1 MNFHEYQAKDLFAA
15 YGIPVPAG
23 INATTPLAAVEA
35 ARQLGGDT
43 WVVKAQ
49 VHAGGR
55 GKAGG
60 VKLAKSL
67 EEVRTEAERML
78 SMKISTYQTGGL
90 ALPVESVLIAEA
102 VEIASE
108 LYLSALIDRVN
119 SCVTF
124 MGSAAGG
131 MDIEHVAATEPEKII
146 TVQIDNTAK
155 LQPYQSRLLGFG
167 MGLNAVQVRQLGK
180 IMSGL
185 YRLFCDKDLSL
196 IEVNPLI
203 IDGIGNLLA
212 LDAKINADDN
222 ALFRHPDLAAMRD
235 EAQEDPTEVAASKHD
250 LNYVTLD
257 GNIACMVNGAGL
269 AMATM
274 DVIKL
279 NGGEPANF
287 LDVGGGSNA
296 ERVKEAFKLILSSDK
311 VEAIL
316 VNIFGGIVRCDE
328 IAEGIIAAVR
338 EVGVTVPVVVRLEG
352 TNVDKGRQM
361 LNESGLNII
370 AADDLND
377 AAKKVVAAGRRD
389 GAITMSV
396 LIDSNTKVI
405 CQGFTGNQG
414 TFHSRQAL
422 DYGTQIVGGVTPGKG
437 GQKHLDLPVF
447 DTVADA
453 VAETG
458 ADASVIYRAPSVC
471 RGCDSRSRGR
481 RHSRDR
487 RHHRGHS
494 GAGHDDGQ
502 SGGQEQAGHLADWP
516 QLPGNHHA
524 GRVQDRHHA
533 GTDSQQGPG
542 RRGFTLRYADLRS
555 GLPDHPGRTGP
566 VNLHRHRRRPHPG
579 DEFRRRAAP
588 VPGR

>member
-1 MNFHEYQAKDLFAA
+1 MNFHEYQAKDLFAQ

-23 INATTPLAAVEA
+23 LVAATPLAAVEA
-35 ARQLGGDT
+35 ARELGGDM

-60 VKLAKSL
+60 VKLVHSL
-67 EEVRTEAERML
+67 EEVRVETERML

-90 ALPVESVLIAEA
+90 ALPVDTVMIAEA
-102 VEIASE
+102 SDIESE

-119 SCVTF
+119 RCVTF

-131 MDIEHVAATEPEKII
+131 MDIEQVAATEPEKIV
-146 TVQIDNTAK
+146 TVKVDNTAG
-155 LQPYQSRLLGFG
+155 LQPYQSRQMGFG
-167 MGLNAVQVRQLGK
+167 MGLSAVQVRQLGK

-185 YRLFCDKDLSL
+185 YRLFREKDLSL

-203 IDGIGNLLA
+203 IDKDQNLLA

-235 EAQEDPTEVAASKHD
+235 EAQEDPAEVAASRHD

-296 ERVKEAFKLILSSDK
+296 ERVREAFKLILSSDR

-328 IAEGIIAAVR
+328 IAAGIIAAVR
-338 EVGVTVPVVVRLEG
+338 EVGVNVPVVVRLEG
-352 TNVDKGRQM
+352 TNVDKGRQL
-361 LNESGLNII
+361 LNESGLSII
-370 AADDLND
+370 SASDLND
-377 AAKKVVAAGRRD
+377 AAQKVVAA
-389 GAITMSV
+389 AT
-396 LIDSNTKVI
+396 
-405 CQGFTGNQG
+405 
-414 TFHSRQAL
+414 A
-422 DYGTQIVGGVTPGKG
+422 
-437 GQKHLDLPVF
+437 
-447 DTVADA
+447 
-453 VAETG
+453 
-458 ADASVIYRAPSVC
+458 
-471 RGCDSRSRGR
+471 
-481 RHSRDR
+481 
-487 RHHRGHS
+487 
-494 GAGHDDGQ
+494 
-502 SGGQEQAGHLADWP
+502 
-516 QLPGNHHA
+516 
-524 GRVQDRHHA
+524 
-533 GTDSQQGPG
+533 
-542 RRGFTLRYADLRS
+542 
-555 GLPDHPGRTGP
+555 
-566 VNLHRHRRRPHPG
+566 
-579 DEFRRRAAP
+579 
-588 VPGR
+588 